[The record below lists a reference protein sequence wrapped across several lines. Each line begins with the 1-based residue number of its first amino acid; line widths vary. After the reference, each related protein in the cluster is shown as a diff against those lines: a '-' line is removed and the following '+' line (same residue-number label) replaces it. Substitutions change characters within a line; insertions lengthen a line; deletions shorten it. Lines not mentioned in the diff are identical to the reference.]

1 MQYSN
6 EDSDIKYSHLIA
18 GATLTGRMNR
28 NSFQTALA
36 TIEVTNQ
43 CSKRS
48 YHNYQ
53 NHMYKPIIES
63 AKQSSKTILLE
74 ILDHLKEIYL
84 LKQEKVLPIGFDC
97 SWSYSRNA
105 HQASYNYQPVIA
117 FHTIENSRS
126 VKYDDSSKIVHKENF
141 NGTSRQMEHAILF
154 ALLNDIM
161 PILKETD
168 FTLHICVDGN
178 LETNKTLACILAVS
192 RIFADLKHVSKN
204 IQKNLNDA
212 PTEEETRYVQV
223 EGLIRHLLDDH
234 TEIDNFRNVITTI
247 FRIPV
252 GQGIV
257 TTFRTS
263 HNETFNKKIL
273 KYLNKRIDYWASYS
287 AQHVLAVIDQN
298 DGLDAMISK
307 VRVVATG
314 VDFSYSDICN
324 ILKFVQERSRQ
335 VIKNRSAIQ
344 QKNEA
349 RKEQYVSERKELA
362 GFDFDKELVSY
373 KSKVSE
379 QIHENIFWPSF
390 GELLTDFDV
399 IVKCVACHAF
409 AKKSSRAVC
418 SEGLTIV
425 FSPLKVLIED
435 QKQELV
441 KAGISCAVLYANL
454 TQGTRIQEKI
464 FEEIASGLIKV
475 LFVTP
480 EKLKSLTGISINYF
494 HGGLHDNERET
505 VMNNWKFNH
514 TQIIVATSAFRM
526 GINLN
531 NILVVIYAEVPISI
545 TNLIQEAERAG
556 RDGNTATHVIFFSK
570 KDIHTN
576 YSIIAEYRET

>member
-84 LKQEKVLPIGFDC
+84 LKQEKVLPIG
-97 SWSYSRNA
+97 
-105 HQASYNYQPVIA
+105 YNYQPVIA

-178 LETNKTLACILAVS
+178 LETNKTLACILA
-192 RIFADLKHVSKN
+192 LKDNPELQLQGPTLKN
-204 IQKNLNDA
+204 YTQA
-212 PTEEETRYVQV
+212 
-223 EGLIRHLLDDH
+223 
-234 TEIDNFRNVITTI
+234 EIDNFRNVITTI

-399 IVKCVACHAF
+399 IVNMYTL
-409 AKKSSRAVC
+409 SAVC

-480 EKLKSLTGISINYF
+480 EKLVFNEGFCSLTGISINYF